1 MKNSTKDFLKKVLP
15 NFVLNPIY
23 WVRSYS
29 LVQGKLTYRQDGL
42 YGTCNTD
49 FLREPKFVEAFRLGR
64 EAGILND
71 TPIHYRAY
79 VACWAALKGRGLE
92 GDFVECGVFR
102 GAMSRMIMHYIDFQ
116 ELTRKRFYLLDTFS
130 GIPLESLSEEE
141 LSSRRPARYE
151 ESYERVKQT
160 FSAYPNVTIV
170 RGMIPHTLAEVKSDK
185 VAYLSLD
192 MNAAAPEIAAAE
204 YFWPKMVSGA
214 VTVLDDYGWAGNDVQ
229 RREFDAFAARNGTRV
244 LPMPTGQG
252 LIFKS

>member
-1 MKNSTKDFLKKVLP
+1 MKESTKEVLKKVLP
-15 NFVLNPIY
+15 NFILTPIY
-23 WVRSYS
+23 WLRSFS
-29 LVQGKLTYRQDGL
+29 LVRGKLTYRQDGL
-42 YGTCNTD
+42 YATCNTD
-49 FLREPKFVEAFRLGR
+49 FLKEPKFAEAFRYGR

-79 VACWAALKGRGLE
+79 VACWAALKGRDLE
-92 GDFVECGVFR
+92 GDFVECGVYR
-102 GAMSRMIMHYIDFQ
+102 GAMSRMIVHYLDFETLPQ
-116 ELTRKRFYLLDTFS
+116 KHFYLLDTFS
-130 GIPLESLSEEE
+130 GIPLESLSTEE
-141 LSSRRPARYE
+141 LRLRRPAKYE

-170 RGMIPHTLAEVKSDK
+170 RGMVPQTLAEVKSDK

-214 VTVLDDYGWAGNDVQ
+214 VIVLDDYGWPGNDVQ
-229 RREFDAFAARNGTRV
+229 RGEFDAFAARKGVRV

-252 LIFKS
+252 LIFKP

>member
-1 MKNSTKDFLKKVLP
+1 MRDTTKAFLKKILP
-15 NFVLNPIY
+15 NFILFPIY
-23 WVRSYS
+23 WLRSYS

-42 YGTCNTD
+42 YATCNTD
-49 FLREPKFVEAFRLGR
+49 FLREPKFAEAFRLGR

-79 VACWAALKGRGLE
+79 IACWAALKGRDLE
-92 GDFVECGVFR
+92 GDFVECGVYR
-102 GAMSRMIMHYIDFQ
+102 GAMSRMIAHYLDFQ
-116 ELTRKRFYLLDTFS
+116 DLPQKHFYLLDTYS
-130 GIPLESLSEEE
+130 GVPLESFSAEE
-141 LSSRRPARYE
+141 LSIRRPAKYE
-151 ESYERVKQT
+151 ESYEQVRQT

-170 RGMIPHTLAEVKSDK
+170 RGMIPYTLTEVKSDK

-214 VTVLDDYGWAGNDVQ
+214 VIVLDDYGWAGNDVQ
-229 RREFDAFAARNGTRV
+229 RREFDAFAARNGARV

-252 LIFKS
+252 LIFKP

>member
-1 MKNSTKDFLKKVLP
+1 MKDSIKEFLKKILP
-15 NFVLNPIY
+15 NFVLTPIY
-23 WVRSYS
+23 WLRSYS

-42 YGTCNTD
+42 YATCNTD
-49 FLREPKFVEAFRLGR
+49 FLRQPKFVEAFRLGR

-79 VACWAALKGRGLE
+79 IACWAALKGRDLE
-92 GDFVECGVFR
+92 GDFVECGVYR
-102 GAMSRMIMHYIDFQ
+102 GAMSRMIVHYIDFQ

-130 GIPLESLSEEE
+130 GIPIESLSAEE
-141 LSSRRPARYE
+141 LSSRRPATYE
-151 ESYERVKQT
+151 ESYERVTQT

-214 VTVLDDYGWAGNDVQ
+214 VIVLDDYGGQATMSS
-229 RREFDAFAARNGTRV
+229 DASSTRS
-244 LPMPTGQG
+244 PRATA
-252 LIFKS
+252 